1 MKKIILILLII
12 IELFIIKVPKYEELN
27 NLAIIKEIAIE
38 YKENKYTIY
47 LKEIIPIKDNQGTNY
62 KYKIYKE
69 TSSTIKKAYN
79 KIKNKTKKKIYLN
92 KVQKLKTNIKNT
104 NKIKNEL
111 QIKPKSIIHSNNF
124 KN

>member
-12 IELFIIKVPKYEELN
+12 IELFIIKIPKYEELN

-47 LKEIIPIKDNQGTNY
+47 LKEIIPIKDNQGINY

-69 TSSTIKKAYN
+69 TSTTIKKAYN

>member
-12 IELFIIKVPKYEELN
+12 IELFIIKIPKYEELN

-47 LKEIIPIKDNQGTNY
+47 LKEIIPIKDNQGINY

>member
-12 IELFIIKVPKYEELN
+12 IELFIIKIPKYEELN

-47 LKEIIPIKDNQGTNY
+47 LKEIIPIKDNQGINY

-79 KIKNKTKKKIYLN
+79 KIKNKNKKKIYLN

>member
-12 IELFIIKVPKYEELN
+12 IELFIIKIPKYEELN

-47 LKEIIPIKDNQGTNY
+47 LKEIIPIKDNQGINY
-62 KYKIYKE
+62 KYKIHKE

>member
-12 IELFIIKVPKYEELN
+12 IELFIIKIPKYEELN

-47 LKEIIPIKDNQGTNY
+47 LKEIIPIKDNQGINY

-69 TSSTIKKAYN
+69 TSSTIKEAYN
-79 KIKNKTKKKIYLN
+79 KIKKKTKKKIYLN

-104 NKIKNEL
+104 NKIKKEL

>member
-1 MKKIILILLII
+1 MKKKILILLII
-12 IELFIIKVPKYEELN
+12 IELFIIKIPKYEELN

-47 LKEIIPIKDNQGTNY
+47 LKEIIPIKDNQGINY

>member
-12 IELFIIKVPKYEELN
+12 IELFIIKIPKYEELN

-38 YKENKYTIY
+38 YKENKYTMY
-47 LKEIIPIKDNQGTNY
+47 LKEIIPIKDNQGINY